1 MCLEFKYHCNPEE
14 GFGFKSPWDL
24 SVEIQGLLA
33 SETMAHDVGL
43 LTFTAQYRAM
53 THLWLGLLAHRRADP
68 EQIDLLV
75 FHSEEASK
83 IFRAFIN
90 TRTAENAPK
99 SALKSGGSTKPP
111 STRRK
116 VAASRIATRT
126 VPSKKKPAPPPNP
139 VTPKARPLQD
149 LSLNVKTP
157 PRATTSAKAHALV
170 FDDFGGLLDLL
181 RLLCSVLNLLGLNLT
196 KIRVLDIIRRLAEVK
211 LGSFS
216 DDYANATSELAFE
229 YFRLG
234 KYTRAR
240 TMFDRLRD
248 NAAMLSPEVKVYLLL
263 RYAGV
268 LAELEDV
275 TARHSLP
282 SDVKGLPPRQA
293 MQQRLECLERA
304 ALASRVFSLI
314 QMCRSDVPAA
324 LDGLLRSLRLL
335 NRAMDGFMRFYA
347 ASKPKPVEE
356 DNPFQVAQADDADSD
371 SPTKSAPSRSS
382 SLGSDGYRVAEAQ
395 LDTLFALS
403 GAYLSRGSAREAEY
417 FIGQALDLSESL
429 NAPPMVSRA
438 LAKKGEIL
446 LLLGDFDNSY
456 DALTRATQL
465 LPAVTGNDAV
475 DLRRLQG
482 DYTQRSDQEESALQL
497 YEEAIAMLEE
507 LNQTFTALD
516 GVAF

>member
-1 MCLEFKYHCNPEE
+1 
-14 GFGFKSPWDL
+14 
-24 SVEIQGLLA
+24 
-33 SETMAHDVGL
+33 
-43 LTFTAQYRAM
+43 
-53 THLWLGLLAHRRADP
+53 ADP

-90 TRTAENAPK
+90 TRTAENTPK

-216 DDYANATSELAFE
+216 DEYANATSELAFE

-275 TARHSLP
+275 NARH
-282 SDVKGLPPRQA
+282 
-293 MQQRLECLERA
+293 
-304 ALASRVFSLI
+304 
-314 QMCRSDVPAA
+314 SDVPAA

-347 ASKPKPVEE
+347 ASKPKAVEE
-356 DNPFQVAQADDADSD
+356 DNPFQVAQTDDPDSD
-371 SPTKSAPSRSS
+371 PQTKSAPTRSS

-403 GAYLSRGSAREAEY
+403 AAYLSRGSAREAEY
-417 FIGQALDLSESL
+417 FIVQALDLSESL

-446 LLLGDFDNSY
+446 LLLGDFDSSH

-475 DLRRLQG
+475 ELRRLQG